1 MPFKDAVGAFFVEF
15 TKFDTQSVGMA
26 LRALSRD
33 ALFVDH
39 AERLLDFEAR
49 LKLLERMAFARQIPT
64 TLLAELEAC
73 LLRARQL
80 HTQRDEVARNLSP
93 ERDRTRPSSSGGIKP
108 RPKTRR
114 NADLSRLAELENM
127 FMPAVERIEEY
138 TKEAVQLQQIM
149 AGITNQLERHIAGGF
164 AATGTG

>member
-15 TKFDTQSVGMA
+15 TKFDSESVGMA

-80 HTQRDEVARNLSP
+80 HAQRDEVARNLSP
-93 ERDRTRPSSSGGIKP
+93 DRGRPRPSSPAGIKP
-108 RPKTRR
+108 RMTTRR

-127 FMPAVERIEEY
+127 FVPAVSRIEEY
-138 TKEAVQLQQIM
+138 TEEAVQLQEIM
-149 AGITNQLERHIAGGF
+149 AGITGQLERHIAGGL